1 MQCQIFSYINSC
13 LDIQIGTGG
22 IIDVL
27 RYRPTNGLREFGYID
42 PSYADPDEE
51 ALFTY
56 TNPKSDI
63 AINQQNKY
71 AYNYTNAISSGSA

>member
-1 MQCQIFSYINSC
+1 M
-13 LDIQIGTGG
+13 LT
-22 IIDVL
+22 L
-27 RYRPTNGLREFGYID
+27 
-42 PSYADPDEE
+42 DEE

-71 AYNYTNAISSGSA
+71 AYNYTNAISLEWKPVKGIGASYRSHS